1 MQNCHEAYQVLLKVI
16 KAKNNFMKKAKA
28 KKEKQERVLGQ
39 VEEASQRWTRKSSLL
54 NVD

>member
-1 MQNCHEAYQVLLKVI
+1 MSKYMDGHFFKALEKRELKRL
-16 KAKNNFMKKAKA
+16 MKKAKA

-39 VEEASQRWTRKSSLL
+39 VEEASQRWIRKSSLL